1 MPPLLQIED
10 LHTEIRLRTATVY
23 ALDGV
28 SLTVEAGEC
37 LGIVGESGCGKTMT
51 ALSIMQ
57 LLPPGG
63 HVTGGR
69 IVLGGQEISALSDD
83 DMQHVRGNEVG
94 MIFQDPMTSLNPTMT
109 IGEQIAETVLLHRGV
124 GKEAGLARAVEV
136 LGLVGMPR
144 PAERVKNYPHQLSG
158 GMRQRV
164 MIAMALACEPK
175 LLIADEPT
183 TALDVTIQKQILGL
197 IDDLRKRLGMAVI
210 LVTHDLGVIA
220 GRADRAVVMYA
231 GRVAETTST
240 LRLFGN
246 PRHPYT
252 EALFQA
258 LPEKAA
264 DASARLYN
272 IPGQPPDLTSPPK
285 GCKFAA
291 RCRYVQD
298 TCRETEP
305 DLHGDSLDHA
315 YRCFFPVGRK
325 EEYSEQSAK
334 AAVTEAAPAM
344 RAAHEA
350 MADGQ
355 VPLLQVDRLVKSFTV
370 TAGAVLQR
378 KIGAVSAVAD
388 VSFSVLPGQ
397 TFGMVGES
405 GCGKTTVGRLI
416 VGLETATSGVIQLD
430 GEDLAKLNT
439 RERRRRSPKVQLMF
453 QDSYASMDPRMRVGP
468 ILREPLAIQ
477 GIGSRR
483 EQQGKVN
490 AMLDEVGLPRAAV
503 ERYPHEFSGGQRQR
517 LGLARAL
524 ILNPKLLVA
533 DEPVSALDVS
543 IQAQILNLMQDLQR
557 DLGLTYLF
565 ISHDL
570 SVVRYLSETISVMY
584 LGKLV
589 ELGPSDDVY
598 YHPVHPYTKGLI
610 DTIPIA
616 DPRVAQAR
624 EEKGVRG
631 ELPSAID
638 PPSGCRF
645 RTRCPYAQEICAE
658 EEPPLR
664 PFTAAG
670 HLAACHFPLREPE
683 SAVKAAAV
691 S

>member
-1 MPPLLQIED
+1 MAPLLQIED
-10 LHTEIRLRTATVY
+10 LHTEIRLRSATVY

-63 HVTGGR
+63 HITSGQ
-69 IVLGGQEISALSDD
+69 IVLGGQVISSLSDD
-83 DMQHVRGNEVG
+83 DMRHVRGNEVG

-109 IGEQIAETVLLHRGV
+109 IGDQIAETVRLHRGAD
-124 GKEAGLARAVEV
+124 KQTALARAVEV

-144 PAERVKNYPHQLSG
+144 PAERVKNYPHHLSG

-164 MIAMALACEPK
+164 MIAMALACEPR

-183 TALDVTIQKQILGL
+183 TALDVTIQKQILEL

-220 GRADRAVVMYA
+220 GRADRAAVMYA
-231 GRVAETTST
+231 GRVVETTST

-264 DASARLYN
+264 DASARLYA
-272 IPGQPPDLTSPPK
+272 IPGQPPDLTRPPT

-298 TCRETEP
+298 TCRQTEP
-305 DLHGDSLDHA
+305 SLEGGSWDHL
-315 YRCFFPVGRK
+315 YRCFFPVGQATDDTGTEPARLI
-325 EEYSEQSAK
+325 
-334 AAVTEAAPAM
+334 AAERAPAA
-344 RAAHEA
+344 RAAREA
-350 MADGQ
+350 TANGG
-355 VPLLQVDRLVKSFTV
+355 PLLQVEHLVKDFPV

-378 KIGAVSAVAD
+378 KVGAVSAVAD
-388 VSFSVLPGQ
+388 VSFKIQPGK

-405 GCGKTTVGRLI
+405 GCGKTTIGRLI
-416 VGLETATSGVIQLD
+416 VGLEQASSGTIALD
-430 GEDLAKLNT
+430 GEDLVKLG
-439 RERRRRSPKVQLMF
+439 RKERRQRSTKVQLMF

-477 GIGSRR
+477 RIGSKR
-483 EQQGKVN
+483 EQQGKID
-490 AMLDEVGLPRAAV
+490 AMLDEVGLPRVAV

-543 IQAQILNLMQDLQR
+543 IQSQILNLMQDLQR

-570 SVVRYLSETISVMY
+570 SVVRYMSETIGVMY

-589 ELGPSDDVY
+589 EVGLANDVY
-598 YHPVHPYTKGLI
+598 YRPVHPYTKGLI
-610 DTIPIA
+610 DTIPVA
-616 DPRVAQAR
+616 DPRASRAKLQQGVA
-624 EEKGVRG
+624 G

-645 RTRCPYAQEICAE
+645 RTRCPLAQELCAA

-664 PFTAAG
+664 PFTANG
-670 HLAACHFPLREPE
+670 HFAACHFPLWAPE
-683 SAVKAAAV
+683 AAPMSDATV
-691 S
+691 